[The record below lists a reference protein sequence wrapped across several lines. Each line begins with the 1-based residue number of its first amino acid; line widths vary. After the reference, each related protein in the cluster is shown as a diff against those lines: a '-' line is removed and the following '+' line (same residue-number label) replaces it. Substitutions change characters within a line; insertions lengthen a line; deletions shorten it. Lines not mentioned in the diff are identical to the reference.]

1 MTYLYRYVI
10 LQERVVKK
18 EKPDKPK
25 TRNPYATSLNKVQ
38 YKKKIIPNKK
48 RDVKPEIEHD

>member
-1 MTYLYRYVI
+1 M
-10 LQERVVKK
+10 KK